1 MDITKNIFKGVG
13 ISIIL
18 TLILLLVFSIVLAY
32 TNVSE
37 STIIP
42 VIIIITAISIL
53 FGSSISTRHIKKNG
67 MINGGLVGIFY
78 LLLLYIISSLLN
90 WKFGVNFQSIIMIV
104 IGSIFGIIG
113 GIIGVNIK

>member
-18 TLILLLVFSIVLAY
+18 TLILLLIFSIVLAY

-53 FGSSISTRHIKKNG
+53 FGSSISTVKE
-67 MINGGLVGIFY
+67 
-78 LLLLYIISSLLN
+78 
-90 WKFGVNFQSIIMIV
+90 FGF
-104 IGSIFGIIG
+104 F
-113 GIIGVNIK
+113 